1 MLASV
6 LASTKR
12 ARPPP
17 PPPPPPPAAAGS
29 QVCLMNATLLKAG
42 HECSSADSSLGGK
55 QPSLSACAMLCARR
69 PGCVYFIY
77 GTGGKKRGDCY
88 VEHTATAACTEGW
101 EADDFDTYELGS
113 PLPADADELKSDD
126 DETDWTP
133 DDEDGVDE
141 DDWSDPKPANTTA
154 PVGRPMP
161 PTVEKDREIT
171 EARALLGLRPG
182 MTYCELGAASHHM
195 TALGKAVMP
204 GGHVVVTAPNQYQLD
219 DLTRAAKDAGLP
231 ITALLASD
239 VKMGIG
245 VDSCD
250 AILARMVYHMISEA
264 VARDV
269 YLPQLARALRRGG
282 RVLILDHD
290 DPNHSTRVN
299 ASLGGMA
306 VVPKLQEIREFT
318 DAGFALLRLLEWPH
332 FGDGEYGYGLLLVDA
347 PRLAPGGGDGAGH
360 SRPHAPPADADD
372 HHRLV
377 VAGVG
382 CAALS
387 ALLSGAVLVL
397 VLRPHHAR
405 RLWYAGV

>member
-1 MLASV
+1 
-6 LASTKR
+6 
-12 ARPPP
+12 
-17 PPPPPPPAAAGS
+17 
-29 QVCLMNATLLKAG
+29 
-42 HECSSADSSLGGK
+42 
-55 QPSLSACAMLCARR
+55 MLCARR

-269 YLPQLARALRRGG
+269 YLPQLARAAPRRAGP
-282 RVLILDHD
+282 ILDHD
-290 DPNHSTRVN
+290 DPNHATRVN

-347 PRLAPGGGDGAGH
+347 PR
-360 SRPHAPPADADD
+360 SRPAAATAPATADRTAAADADD

-382 CAALS
+382 CAALG

-397 VLRPHHAR
+397 VLGRTTR
-405 RLWYAGV
+405 RLFYAGV

>member
-1 MLASV
+1 
-6 LASTKR
+6 
-12 ARPPP
+12 
-17 PPPPPPPAAAGS
+17 
-29 QVCLMNATLLKAG
+29 
-42 HECSSADSSLGGK
+42 
-55 QPSLSACAMLCARR
+55 
-69 PGCVYFIY
+69 
-77 GTGGKKRGDCY
+77 
-88 VEHTATAACTEGW
+88 
-101 EADDFDTYELGS
+101 
-113 PLPADADELKSDD
+113 
-126 DETDWTP
+126 
-133 DDEDGVDE
+133 
-141 DDWSDPKPANTTA
+141 
-154 PVGRPMP
+154 MP

-282 RVLILDHD
+282 RVLILDHN

-318 DAGFALLRLLEWPH
+318 DAGFALLRLLEWH
-332 FGDGEYGYGLLLVDA
+332 LATASTATASSRRRAA
-347 PRLAPGGGDGAGH
+347 PRPAAATAPATADRTRHRRTRTTTTASSSPASAVPRSARCSAAPSSCSCFGRITRGGCGT
-360 SRPHAPPADADD
+360 PAC
-372 HHRLV
+372 RCL
-377 VAGVG
+377 
-382 CAALS
+382 
-387 ALLSGAVLVL
+387 
-397 VLRPHHAR
+397 
-405 RLWYAGV
+405 